1 MPAGSVM
8 CSGAVIALELGI
20 ADAGPIDCE
29 CAIAAASV
37 GSFLQP
43 RNTKGMVAR
52 MANTVL
58 MIEVL
63 WVLVVRK
70 G

>member
-1 MPAGSVM
+1 
-8 CSGAVIALELGI
+8 
-20 ADAGPIDCE
+20 
-29 CAIAAASV
+29 
-37 GSFLQP
+37 LQP

-52 MANTVL
+52 MANTVF
-58 MIEVL
+58 MSEVL